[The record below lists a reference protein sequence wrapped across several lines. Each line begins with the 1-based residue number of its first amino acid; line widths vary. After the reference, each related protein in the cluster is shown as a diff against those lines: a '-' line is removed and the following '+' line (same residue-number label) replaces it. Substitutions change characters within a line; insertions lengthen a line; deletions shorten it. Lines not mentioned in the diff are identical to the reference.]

1 MLSMELMPAETHDP
15 YPRGTA
21 RRTAGGTMSDLDIAW
36 LIRELDD
43 LGLKLTATPRLDG
56 TFRLNKWRTIAYWD
70 NAVRAESLWA
80 EHIGEDSDVIAAIA
94 THIGA
99 AGIANGK
106 AHPSAPLRRYS

>member
-1 MLSMELMPAETHDP
+1 MQFEP
-15 YPRGTA
+15 
-21 RRTAGGTMSDLDIAW
+21 
-36 LIRELDD
+36 
-43 LGLKLTATPRLDG
+43 K
-56 TFRLNKWRTIAYWD
+56 
-70 NAVRAESLWA
+70 SLWA